1 MNYQKINH
9 SETNARK
16 ELMKIRSVS
25 FGLGG
30 YQGCQFGLFLDF
42 EQKGGSGVSD
52 FVTGGWDYQSI
63 KVDEYTKWTEKERD
77 HEMTLM
83 CKTISKILS
92 AAKVNDVQHLKG
104 KPVEVVIEGN
114 MLKSWR
120 ILEEVI

>member
-1 MNYQKINH
+1 
-9 SETNARK
+9 
-16 ELMKIRSVS
+16 MKIRSVS